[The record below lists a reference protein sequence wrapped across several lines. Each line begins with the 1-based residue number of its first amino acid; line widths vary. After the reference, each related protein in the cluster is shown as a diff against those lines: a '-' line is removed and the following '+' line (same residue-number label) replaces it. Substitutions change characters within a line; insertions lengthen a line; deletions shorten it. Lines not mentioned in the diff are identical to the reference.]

1 MNLFRHFLSRGGV
14 VRHGLFLLVFS
25 VLMSR
30 ALLPGAV
37 MIDPDQTAASG
48 MLVICSGHGA
58 MVIDQTAGFAL
69 DEQIAR
75 AAPTHVSIA
84 TDHASRNLHSGQEG
98 NTSNKDSGVCAF
110 SAALATALACAA
122 VLLLLF
128 LPLAARQFWP
138 TRSTDSPAR
147 LAVHTRPLTRAPPV
161 FS

>member
-14 VRHGLFLLVFS
+14 TRHALLLLVFS

-48 MLVICSGHGA
+48 VLVICSGHGA
-58 MVIDQTAGFAL
+58 MFVDQAAGVAIG
-69 DEQIAR
+69 EQISR
-75 AAPTHVSIA
+75 AAATHVTFA
-84 TDHASRNLHSGQEG
+84 ADDASTNLHAGQQG

-110 SAALATALACAA
+110 SAALATALAGVV

-128 LPLAARQFWP
+128 LPQARSQFWP
-138 TRSTDSPAR
+138 AGSTNSLPR
-147 LAVHTRPLTRAPPV
+147 LAVFTRPLTRAPPV

>member
-14 VRHGLFLLVFS
+14 ARHGLLLLIFS

-37 MIDPDQTAASG
+37 MTDPDQTAASG

-58 MVIDQTAGFAL
+58 MFVDQTADLAL

-75 AAPTHVSIA
+75 AAPMEVTIA
-84 TDHASRNLHSGQEG
+84 ADHASKNLPSGQEG

-110 SAALATALACAA
+110 SAALATALAGVA

-138 TRSTDSPAR
+138 SRFTDSPAR
-147 LAVHTRPLTRAPPV
+147 LSVHTRPLTRAPPV